1 MNPNTPKPL
10 RRNAAAAPSS
20 ESAVPVFGSCCAGV
34 VGPSGVTGTS
44 GVVGTSRISGVAG
57 STGSAEII
65 AYLLTF
71 THGASGYVGSLGF
84 TGSSPGG

>member
-10 RRNAAAAPSS
+10 SRNAVATLSS
-20 ESAVPVFGSCCAGV
+20 ESAVPVFGSCGAGV
-34 VGPSGVTGTS
+34 AGTSGVTGTS
-44 GVVGTSRISGVAG
+44 GVVGTSGISGVAG

-65 AYLLTF
+65 AYLF
-71 THGASGYVGSLGF
+71 TVTLGASGSVGSLGF